1 MSIQSIETALLDK
14 LAALTLS
21 IDTVHEGEPYTPS
34 DDTPYLRIEFIP
46 GETPLVGQEAGVNA
60 PIREQGLLQMT
71 PLYPVKQGPGP
82 LKQVVGTL
90 MAAFKWRQTVPADGF
105 VVRIDRC
112 SRGQLVSDA
121 GWNSLPVIVRWSA
134 HRPGD

>member
-1 MSIQSIETALLDK
+1 MSIQSIETALLGK
-14 LAALTLS
+14 LADLALP
-21 IDTVHEGEPYTPS
+21 IATVHEGEGFDPS
-34 DDTPYLRIEFIP
+34 NDTPYLRVEFVP
-46 GETPLVGQEAGVNA
+46 TETPLVGQEAGVNA
-60 PIREQGLLQMT
+60 PIREQGLLQLT
-71 PLYPVKQGPGP
+71 PLYPVTQGPGP
-82 LKQVVGTL
+82 LKQMVETL

-121 GWNSLPVIVRWSA
+121 EWNSLPVIVRWSA

>member
-1 MSIQSIETALLDK
+1 MSVQAIETALLDK
-14 LAALTLS
+14 LADLDLPLAV
-21 IDTVHEGEPYTPS
+21 IHEGETYKPS
-34 DDTPYLRIEFIP
+34 NETPYLRTEFIP
-46 GETPLVGQEAGVNA
+46 NETPLNGQEAGPDA
-60 PIREQGLLQMT
+60 PVRELGLLQLT
-71 PLYPVKQGPGP
+71 PLYPISHGPGP
-82 LKQVVGTL
+82 LKQMVETL

-134 HRPGD
+134 NRPGD

>member
-1 MSIQSIETALLDK
+1 MSIQCIETALLDK

-21 IDTVHEGEPYTPS
+21 IATVHEGEDYNPS
-34 DDTPYLRIEFIP
+34 DDTPYLRVEFVP
-46 GETPLVGQEAGVNA
+46 NETPLVGQEAGVNA
-60 PIREQGLLQMT
+60 PIREQGLLQLT

-82 LKQVVGTL
+82 LKQMVGNL
-90 MAAFKWRQTVPADGF
+90 MAAFKWRQAVPADGF